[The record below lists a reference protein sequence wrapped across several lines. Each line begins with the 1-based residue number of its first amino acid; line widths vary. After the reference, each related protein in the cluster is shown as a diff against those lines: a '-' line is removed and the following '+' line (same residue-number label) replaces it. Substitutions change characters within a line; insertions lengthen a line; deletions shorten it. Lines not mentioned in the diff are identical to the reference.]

1 MRDSD
6 ISLDAS
12 RNVIQVYR
20 KFIKITITRMKIH
33 VLLDAEN
40 ESKHD
45 YRVIITG
52 LILSTYS
59 RGRELS

>member
-40 ESKHD
+40 ERKHD

-59 RGRELS
+59 GGRELS